1 MADQM
6 TLIGAGKRFIDELY
20 RMVQDNPMFDD
31 LNGQEIAA
39 LANFMKAYEAKKN
52 TVIMNEGETEGHM
65 CMLLQG
71 RLEVHKQDETGHSK
85 KLSIVRPGKSIGEMS
100 LIDGMPHSATVIAAE
115 DSKLLLI
122 SSDNFRNYLD
132 KHPEAG
138 LRLVLKIARLMS
150 MRLRQTSGILV
161 DYLSE

>member
-1 MADQM
+1 MAAQM
-6 TLIGAGKRFIDELY
+6 TLIGVGKQFIDELY

-31 LNGQEIAA
+31 LSGNEIEV
-39 LANFMKAYEAKKN
+39 LANYMKAYEAEKN
-52 TVIMNEGETEGHM
+52 TVVINEGETEGHM

-85 KLSIVRPGKSIGEMS
+85 KLSTVRPGKTIGEMS
-100 LIDGMPHSATVIAAE
+100 LIDDLPHSATVIAAE

-122 SSDNFRNYLD
+122 TRHNFRNYLD

-150 MRLRQTSGILV
+150 LRLRQTSGILV